1 MYLLSMLGV
10 GNQARQMHLELS
22 KTKTK
27 ERVEMGTG
35 REDPLD
41 GVISSGMVFTQL
53 KENAA
58 LLVIAGSE
66 TTATLLTGAIF
77 LLTTQS
83 DVLRKLALE
92 VRGRFKDETDI
103 TLTSIN
109 GFSYI
114 KGIRFCTREYK
125 ATNDHERFY
134 SHAARYRA
142 TTKELHKGMY
152 KSSNM
157 TMGKQGRKIAIVG
170 ASGTIGDPTLAAMVG
185 TGIHIITVLS
195 RATSDTS
202 FPAGVQV
209 KKGNY
214 NDQSFLISALQGQ
227 DVVLLTIGRLGR
239 DSQIPII

>member
-1 MYLLSMLGV
+1 MLGILPATMYLLSMLGV

-103 TLTSIN
+103 TLTGIN

-114 KGIRFCTREYK
+114 KGIRFCT
-125 ATNDHERFY
+125 ER
-134 SHAARYRA
+134 
-142 TTKELHKGMY
+142 
-152 KSSNM
+152 
-157 TMGKQGRKIAIVG
+157 V
-170 ASGTIGDPTLAAMVG
+170 
-185 TGIHIITVLS
+185 
-195 RATSDTS
+195 
-202 FPAGVQV
+202 
-209 KKGNY
+209 
-214 NDQSFLISALQGQ
+214 
-227 DVVLLTIGRLGR
+227 
-239 DSQIPII
+239 

>member
-1 MYLLSMLGV
+1 
-10 GNQARQMHLELS
+10 
-22 KTKTK
+22 
-27 ERVEMGTG
+27 MGTG
-35 REDPLD
+35 REDFLD

-114 KGIRFCTREYK
+114 KGIRFCT
-125 ATNDHERFY
+125 ER
-134 SHAARYRA
+134 
-142 TTKELHKGMY
+142 
-152 KSSNM
+152 
-157 TMGKQGRKIAIVG
+157 V
-170 ASGTIGDPTLAAMVG
+170 
-185 TGIHIITVLS
+185 
-195 RATSDTS
+195 
-202 FPAGVQV
+202 
-209 KKGNY
+209 
-214 NDQSFLISALQGQ
+214 
-227 DVVLLTIGRLGR
+227 
-239 DSQIPII
+239 

>member
-1 MYLLSMLGV
+1 MLGILPATMYLLSMLGV

-92 VRGRFKDETDI
+92 VRGRFKDEIDI

-114 KGIRFCTREYK
+114 RGIRFCT
-125 ATNDHERFY
+125 ER
-134 SHAARYRA
+134 
-142 TTKELHKGMY
+142 
-152 KSSNM
+152 
-157 TMGKQGRKIAIVG
+157 V
-170 ASGTIGDPTLAAMVG
+170 
-185 TGIHIITVLS
+185 
-195 RATSDTS
+195 
-202 FPAGVQV
+202 
-209 KKGNY
+209 
-214 NDQSFLISALQGQ
+214 
-227 DVVLLTIGRLGR
+227 
-239 DSQIPII
+239 